1 MHDTKLDNF
10 ELLKTTGSWHP
21 LKWNLMDMRSSALAW
36 AFLFLCLIITTA
48 VASFSRDSLLQVKEA
63 RFQFKTQD
71 IRASI
76 QARMHDQ
83 EVALWGGVGL
93 FNASSNV
100 SRDEWHAYVASLR
113 LADYLPGLQGYGYA
127 EFVKHQDKTDHI
139 NRVRGEG
146 FPDFDVR
153 PVGARDAYS
162 SIIYL
167 EPFQDR
173 NLRAFGYDM
182 FSEPTRRAAMERA
195 RDTGK
200 AAVSGMV
207 TLVQETENDVQ
218 HGFLMY
224 LPVYR
229 SGMATDTIADRRAAL
244 QGFVYSPFRIRDLMH
259 GILGKEDKDIDFRIF
274 DQNNGSVDRLL
285 YDSGKSDELVVEDK
299 GMSLRGD
306 TQLIIGGRPWVLE
319 FRTRPGFVSSE
330 EENQPFYIMAAGG
343 LIGILLFLTVHSLT
357 TRRRQALLIAQRMTG
372 ELRLAKEDAERA
384 AANEITLRTL
394 AEDSNAKLKV
404 ANDGL
409 LNFTSIAAHDLRA
422 PLKRVESFVSILREE
437 YMSEFDDA
445 GRDILVRIE
454 RGSSRMRLLLDSL
467 HDYAKYSDVSIKG
480 STAGISDVIQN
491 TIELLDA
498 ELADAKFTIDIAQP
512 FKVQGN
518 AMLLEQVFQNLVRN
532 SIKFRGDDIPDIV
545 ISVRD
550 LDEKMIE
557 LTITDNGIGIEP
569 QFAEK
574 VFDMFARLHNEDEFP
589 GTGIG
594 LAICK
599 KIIIDHG
606 GHIRID
612 TEQLVGTRMVVTLQ
626 KSVDTANAATENLAA

>member
-200 AAVSGMV
+200 AAVSGVV
-207 TLVQETENDVQ
+207 TLVQETEDDIQ
-218 HGFLMY
+218 RGFLMY

-229 SGMATDTIADRRAAL
+229 SGMATDTIAERRAAL
-244 QGFVYSPFRIRDLMH
+244 QGFVYSPF
-259 GILGKEDKDIDFRIF
+259 
-274 DQNNGSVDRLL
+274 
-285 YDSGKSDELVVEDK
+285 
-299 GMSLRGD
+299 
-306 TQLIIGGRPWVLE
+306 
-319 FRTRPGFVSSE
+319 
-330 EENQPFYIMAAGG
+330 
-343 LIGILLFLTVHSLT
+343 
-357 TRRRQALLIAQRMTG
+357 
-372 ELRLAKEDAERA
+372 
-384 AANEITLRTL
+384 
-394 AEDSNAKLKV
+394 
-404 ANDGL
+404 
-409 LNFTSIAAHDLRA
+409 
-422 PLKRVESFVSILREE
+422 
-437 YMSEFDDA
+437 
-445 GRDILVRIE
+445 
-454 RGSSRMRLLLDSL
+454 SL
-467 HDYAKYSDVSIKG
+467 H
-480 STAGISDVIQN
+480 
-491 TIELLDA
+491 L
-498 ELADAKFTIDIAQP
+498 P
-512 FKVQGN
+512 F
-518 AMLLEQVFQNLVRN
+518 
-532 SIKFRGDDIPDIV
+532 
-545 ISVRD
+545 
-550 LDEKMIE
+550 
-557 LTITDNGIGIEP
+557 
-569 QFAEK
+569 
-574 VFDMFARLHNEDEFP
+574 
-589 GTGIG
+589 
-594 LAICK
+594 
-599 KIIIDHG
+599 
-606 GHIRID
+606 
-612 TEQLVGTRMVVTLQ
+612 
-626 KSVDTANAATENLAA
+626 